1 MSYKIVSRTSGTI
14 VHRGDGVC
22 EILVSGESDLDK
34 LPDDIAPGSTAHTV
48 GLSQMWEKGLDG
60 TWKSIGG

>member
-22 EILVSGESDLDK
+22 EILVSSESDLAK

-48 GLSQMWEKGLDG
+48 GMSQMWEKGLDG
-60 TWKSIGG
+60 TWESIGG